1 MDDETNGWMDE
12 SRDEKNFMKNNHNVL
27 YYM

>member
-1 MDDETNGWMDE
+1 MDEWMDE
-12 SRDEKNFMKNNHNVL
+12 SRDEKNFMKKNHDVL